1 MRKKGSKYQK
11 SAQKLLKNWEAS
23 AKISPDIHIFTLLL
37 RGPDCKYREYAD
49 SYKIS
54 QFILFYLKDP
64 FGELFST
71 TE

>member
-1 MRKKGSKYQK
+1 MLKSYSKKG
-11 SAQKLLKNWEAS
+11 EAS

-37 RGPDCKYREYAD
+37 RGPDGKYREYAD